1 MKRAALAERIFQD
14 HGGTTGA
21 AEPGHSPPAPEP
33 VSGTTAT
40 TSPTEKP
47 MFAMLLPAL
56 LGLIPQLAPI
66 LGPKK
71 AGKIEAYGQ
80 LATAIT
86 NAITQATGTTN
97 LQAGLE
103 AMQADPEVKSKTAS
117 AVLST
122 PAVAA
127 VMESQEA
134 GGGGIGGAR
143 KFALEGAGIPFWR
156 RGEFLIS
163 ILLLALVYMI
173 VIAVLFINP
182 ALWSATDRSQ
192 ILMLAVAVTSGVMGY
207 WIGSSIGS
215 MRKTEISGQS

>member
-1 MKRAALAERIFQD
+1 
-14 HGGTTGA
+14 
-21 AEPGHSPPAPEP
+21 
-33 VSGTTAT
+33 
-40 TSPTEKP
+40 

-66 LGPKK
+66 LGPKT
-71 AGKIEAYGQ
+71 AGKVEQYGQ
-80 LATAIT
+80 LAQAIT
-86 NAITQATGTTN
+86 NAITQATGTPN

-103 AMQADPEVKSKTAS
+103 AMQGSPEVKATAAN

-134 GGGGIGGAR
+134 GGGGIAGAR
-143 KFALEGAGIPFWR
+143 KFAIESAGIPFWR

-163 ILLLALVYMI
+163 LILLALVGAI
-173 VIAVLFINP
+173 VGDVLYFHPGNWTP
-182 ALWSATDRSQ
+182 NDRTMV
-192 ILMLAVAVTSGVMGY
+192 LTLAVAITSAVMGF

-215 MRKTEISGQS
+215 MRKTEIGGPV